1 MKSNDIGLLKIGN
14 EADRVTVASILFKN
28 GYEVKTV
35 RKRKNGRSYEYY
47 VGFRPINFDDGKGG
61 DSNDED

>member
-1 MKSNDIGLLKIGN
+1 MKKDEFALLKIGN

-35 RKRKNGRSYEYY
+35 RKSKNKKSYEYY
-47 VGFRPINFDDGKGG
+47 VGYRPSNFDDGKGE
-61 DSNDED
+61 DSDES

>member
-1 MKSNDIGLLKIGN
+1 MSSNELILLKIAN

-35 RKRKNGRSYEYY
+35 RKKKNGKSYEYF
-47 VGFRPINFDDGKGG
+47 VGCKLGG
-61 DSNDED
+61 LDELQGGAAGDEG